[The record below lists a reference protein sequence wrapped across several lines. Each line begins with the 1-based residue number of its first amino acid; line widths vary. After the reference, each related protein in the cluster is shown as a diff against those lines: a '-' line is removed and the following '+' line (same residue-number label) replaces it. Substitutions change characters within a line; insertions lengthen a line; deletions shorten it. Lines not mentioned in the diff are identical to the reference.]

1 MAIVDSKNK
10 TVKELEG
17 LHLYHGNISNCSMR
31 VRMTLEEK
39 KLKWVSHHI
48 DLKKKEKGTPTGKGK
63 KLRSTQ
69 PFHQIFLLNQY

>member
-1 MAIVDSKNK
+1 MAIVEPKNK

-39 KLKWVSHHI
+39 
-48 DLKKKEKGTPTGKGK
+48 
-63 KLRSTQ
+63 
-69 PFHQIFLLNQY
+69 N